1 MKVCSKCKRRKHRSK
16 FPKRANATDGLLGR
30 CFVCYNK
37 EKAAWRERHP
47 DTYKRITKKYRDADP
62 DRIRDNN
69 LRNKYGIGLDDYNIL
84 LAKQNGVCAIC
95 RRPERMKNGKSG
107 KVSPLAVDHCH
118 TTGTV
123 RGLLCFSCNVALG
136 KFNDDHTLVKQA
148 LNYLL
153 TSSTPP
159 R

>member
-16 FPKRANATDGLLGR
+16 FPKRSGATDGLLGR

-47 DTYKRITKKYRDADP
+47 DKYKTITQRYRDKDP
-62 DRIRDNN
+62 EKIRDNN
-69 LRNKYGIGLDDYNIL
+69 LRNKYGISLDDYNRL
-84 LAKQNGVCAIC
+84 LAKQGGVCAIC
-95 RRPERMKNGKSG
+95 SQPERMKNGRSG

-118 TTGTV
+118 GTGRV

-136 KFNDDHTLVKQA
+136 KFNDDPKILKKA
-148 LNYLL
+148 LDYV
-153 TSSTPP
+153 TPP